1 MVDAAGEFRKN
12 GFNDQDAATL
22 ARTAAMFQNVSDE
35 AISAG
40 DSASFIISQMIAFG
54 IEAENAQSIIDKVN
68 EVANRFSVSSGDLSK
83 ALGIVASTSAA
94 MGNSID
100 QTLGVVTAITEQTR
114 NASKSARAANTIF
127 SRLAQVVDENSETG
141 QKLTEIYNSLG
152 IALYDSSGQ
161 MRSTYDILA
170 DLASQWGSL
179 DKNTQQYIAIT
190 SAGTNQLN
198 NFLALMNNFD
208 HATQATATSIDSAGS
223 AMKENEAFQES
234 LEYQTNNLKA
244 TFQDFANNILD
255 KEVITA
261 VIKAGDAFLK
271 LANTDIGQ
279 LITKVTLLGGLSW
292 GLTSLVKVSKLIPII
307 TRQFSDFGA
316 VLSLVA
322 EGSGSFG
329 AAIGAAGGVAS
340 VALPI
345 LLAISAAIVGIVE
358 AVKVYKE
365 THPDFET
372 AQQDAANLAEE
383 YQNTKDRL
391 DEINAMDWKVSRP
404 STR

>member
-22 ARTAAMFQNVSDE
+22 AKTATMFQNVSDE

-54 IEAENAQSIIDKVN
+54 IEAKDAQSIIDKVN
-68 EVANRFSVSSGDLSK
+68 ETANKFSVSSGDLSK
-83 ALGIVASTSAA
+83 ALGIVASTSSA

-127 SRLAQVVDENSETG
+127 SRLAQVVDENSDTG
-141 QKLTEIYNSLG
+141 KKLTEIYNNLG

-170 DLASQWGSL
+170 DLASKWDSL

-208 HATQATATSIDSAGS
+208 HAAEATATSINSAGS
-223 AMKENEAFQES
+223 AMRENEAFQES
-234 LEYQTNNLKA
+234 LNKMG
-244 TFQDFANNILD
+244 F
-255 KEVITA
+255 
-261 VIKAGDAFLK
+261 
-271 LANTDIGQ
+271 
-279 LITKVTLLGGLSW
+279 
-292 GLTSLVKVSKLIPII
+292 
-307 TRQFSDFGA
+307 
-316 VLSLVA
+316 
-322 EGSGSFG
+322 
-329 AAIGAAGGVAS
+329 
-340 VALPI
+340 
-345 LLAISAAIVGIVE
+345 
-358 AVKVYKE
+358 YK
-365 THPDFET
+365 
-372 AQQDAANLAEE
+372 Q
-383 YQNTKDRL
+383 
-391 DEINAMDWKVSRP
+391 V
-404 STR
+404 